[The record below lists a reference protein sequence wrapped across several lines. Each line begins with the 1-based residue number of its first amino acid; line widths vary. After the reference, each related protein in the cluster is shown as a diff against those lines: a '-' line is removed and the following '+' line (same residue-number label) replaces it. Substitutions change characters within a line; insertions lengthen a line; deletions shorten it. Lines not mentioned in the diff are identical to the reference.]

1 MTAPEKFSEA
11 DLCAAFIALAQAP
24 SRWSREPSD
33 WTAYPETAGFDI
45 LMVRKSDGAQIGI
58 EAKLTLNPKV
68 IAQALPHRDS
78 WVFGSIGPDYRAA
91 LVPAEKCNDDL
102 VRICDALGIT
112 VIRYRAPYKQSWGS
126 MSEPDFSPRLPGTVY
141 DDENWHQW
149 APVSR
154 CKVPDYIPDVAA
166 GRSAPMALTPWK
178 VNAIKIAILAAE
190 RPVTRADFK
199 HFKISPTPWLC
210 PRGWLDRVPDTRP
223 GQWVAGER
231 TPDFEVQHPRNF
243 HEIKA
248 DMARWMPA
256 APPLMPQLSTEE
268 TKA

>member
-1 MTAPEKFSEA
+1 MSAPEKFSEA

-24 SRWSREPSD
+24 SRWSREPSE
-33 WTAYPETAGFDI
+33 WIAYPETAGFDI
-45 LMVRKSDGAQIGI
+45 LMVRASDGAQIGI
-58 EAKLTLNPKV
+58 EAKLVLNPKV
-68 IAQALPHRDS
+68 IAQALPYRERWYFGDS
-78 WVFGSIGPDYRAA
+78 VGPDYRAV
-91 LVPAEKCNDDL
+91 LVPAERCNEDL

-112 VIRYRAPYKQSWGS
+112 VIRYRAPYKRPWGE
-126 MSEPDFSPRLPGTVY
+126 MSESAFSPDLPHAFRCE
-141 DDENWHQW
+141 DWHQW

-166 GRSAPMALTPWK
+166 GRSAPIALTPWK
-178 VNAIKIAILAAE
+178 VNAIKIVILASE

-199 HFKISPTPWLC
+199 HFRISPTPWLC

-248 DMARWMPA
+248 DKALWMPA
-256 APPLMPQLSTEE
+256 APPLMQQLSTKE
-268 TKA
+268 T